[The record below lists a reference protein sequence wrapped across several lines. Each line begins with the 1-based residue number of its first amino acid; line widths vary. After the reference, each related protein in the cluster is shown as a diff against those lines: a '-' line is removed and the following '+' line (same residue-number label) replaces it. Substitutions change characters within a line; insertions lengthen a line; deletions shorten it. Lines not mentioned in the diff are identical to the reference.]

1 MQYTPPEV
9 YTVTPTYQPKH
20 ISIFNE
26 STQLPVMIHVDSV
39 AAIYSE
45 SAEQHTKDG
54 PTLLGVRFLYKHGQE
69 SFFYINQE
77 KYAPL
82 LAVFKPEVIGEE
94 LRLDLSD
101 VFTKASLQNT
111 SQSVFLSSV
120 KSIEITAG
128 EKGQFNTVTV
138 RDNQKDILF
147 KDTLIEFDNYLLG
160 AGLYVVII
168 NQNNDNYFEIK
179 VSETQIEKLCSTL
192 KRGRAKRLINGFT
205 TTF

>member
-1 MQYTPPEV
+1 MQNTPAEHYSIVPIR
-9 YTVTPTYQPKH
+9 QPKH
-20 ISIFNE
+20 ISVFNE

-82 LAVFKPEVIGEE
+82 LAVFSPEVIGEE
-94 LRLDLSD
+94 IRLDLSD
-101 VFTKASLQNT
+101 VFTKAATRNT
-111 SQSVFLSSV
+111 SRSVFLSSV

-128 EKGQFNTVTV
+128 EKGQFNTITV
-138 RDNQKDILF
+138 RDNQKDIVF
-147 KDTLIEFDNYLLG
+147 KDTLIEFESYLLG
-160 AGLYVVII
+160 DGLYVVII

-179 VSETQIEKLCSTL
+179 VPEKQIEKLRSIL
-192 KRGRAKRLINGFT
+192 KKGNAKRLLNGFT
-205 TTF
+205 TVF